1 MAQQFERFAFA
12 AAVMAGVALAA
23 LQLLEPLT
31 ALGFMWRLGAVD
43 WTVAQLLA
51 PVAIAAMGA
60 LAAITTASRLPSR
73 QRRLAWLLVILAIVL
88 GPLLGWCGHAL
99 VLFLL

>member
-1 MAQQFERFAFA
+1 MTQQFERFAFA

-43 WTVAQLLA
+43 WTVVQLLA

-73 QRRLAWLLVILAIVL
+73 QRRAAWLLVILAIVL

-99 VLFLL
+99 VLSLL